1 VLLISPQQRI
11 LLAVQPLD
19 FRKGMDAIMAFC
31 RQQLETDPMSGI
43 LFVFTNRRRTAIR
56 TLCFDG
62 QGVWLCQKRFS
73 RGRLLWWPAESEGRQ
88 RELAARQLQ
97 ILLWNGNPEKAVL
110 APLWRPLP
118 AGPVI
123 RSAAL
128 DNSRAAIA
136 RGPVGSRAG
145 E

>member
-1 VLLISPQQRI
+1 MLLISPQQHI

-19 FRKGMDAIMAFC
+19 FRKGMDAMMAFC
-31 RQQLETDPMSGI
+31 LQQLETDPMNGI

-97 ILLWNGNPEKAVL
+97 ILLWNGNPEKAAL
-110 APLWRPLP
+110 APMWRPLST
-118 AGPVI
+118 GPVI
-123 RSAAL
+123 VPAAP
-128 DNSRAAIA
+128 DNSRAATA
-136 RGPVGSRAG
+136 RGPV
-145 E
+145 